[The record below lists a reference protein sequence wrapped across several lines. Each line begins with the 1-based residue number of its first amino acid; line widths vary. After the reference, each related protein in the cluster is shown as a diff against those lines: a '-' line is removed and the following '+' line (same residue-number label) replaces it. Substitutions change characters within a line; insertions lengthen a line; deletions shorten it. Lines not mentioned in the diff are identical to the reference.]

1 MFSNSAKEVH
11 SMHGSII
18 LALPI
23 AVMLVVPSTHA
34 AGLDSK
40 ERAAKKAC
48 LNGDSAKGV
57 SILTDLYVDTND
69 ATYIFN
75 QGRCLEQNSRYKDA
89 IARFREYLR
98 KAGDQTEAE
107 RAAVQKHIDDCESLL
122 KKEGVAGP
130 AAEPPNQP
138 QSVATPLVPSMQSS
152 PAAPALQADSV
163 AAASPAPA
171 VSASVP
177 TPADIPGSGLRTAGI
192 VSAAIG
198 SAALIVGVVLNLKA
212 NSMVDDLTPNYDKGV
227 YSSSKTYK
235 TLSMVSYGTGAACV
249 AGSVILYY
257 LGWETG
263 RQAQIAVIPS
273 FATGSASAVLT
284 GAF

>member
-1 MFSNSAKEVH
+1 MVSNNAKEVH

-107 RAAVQKHIDDCESLL
+107 RAAVQKHIDDCEALL
-122 KKEGVAGP
+122 KKGGSRGARCRVSQSTSVSRNAAGSFR
-130 AAEPPNQP
+130 AIF
-138 QSVATPLVPSMQSS
+138 TGG
-152 PAAPALQADSV
+152 
-163 AAASPAPA
+163 ASIASR
-171 VSASVP
+171 VSRCCI
-177 TPADIPGSGLRTAGI
+177 T
-192 VSAAIG
+192 
-198 SAALIVGVVLNLKA
+198 
-212 NSMVDDLTPNYDKGV
+212 
-227 YSSSKTYK
+227 
-235 TLSMVSYGTGAACV
+235 GTG
-249 AGSVILYY
+249 S
-257 LGWETG
+257 LG
-263 RQAQIAVIPS
+263 
-273 FATGSASAVLT
+273 
-284 GAF
+284 